1 MRYKILT
8 MVISI
13 MVVSASFVF
22 SAGTP
27 HWWDNPFGYSEW
39 LVTTTTG
46 TVYNDGPQAQ
56 LLTARVDVPNTCA
69 DHAEKIVWMQVEW
82 SVTYGSGSLMTGP
95 NDVLIMWE
103 NSQASCPTHPMA
115 PFPDP
120 PDGSGFMAYM
130 SPMDPPG
137 PEHGFTN
144 GDEFF
149 FGPIVTRPA
158 CERIE
163 LQFWADSTSRIDYRV
178 EIQTLCADQD
188 LGDAPDP
195 LDATPG
201 NYPTLRANNGARHII
216 IPQMLYMGSQLDGE
230 ADGQPTA
237 NADGDDNTDSDDE
250 DGVDT
255 NQLSLIEGQVPAID
269 VDVVNQT
276 TRDAT
281 LIGWIDYNG
290 DGVWDNVTERAAPVI
305 VPTLNSGAYTLTF
318 PAVPSGSVPMTFAR
332 FRLSTVA
339 DSIMNPSGMALDG
352 EVEDYMVTI
361 QSIDFGDAPD
371 PLDMTPGYYPTLLV
385 NNGARHVINPDIY
398 MGAAID
404 AEPDGN
410 PSVLA
415 DGDDLLTTDDEDGVV
430 DPAQLNLTEGLA
442 PAVDILVVNN
452 TPTQATLVGWIDYD
466 GDGLFDGVT
475 EKSNPVIATPG
486 VVTLMFPPVPM
497 GSVSQTFARFRLS
510 TDVGS
515 INEPSGLAQDGEV
528 EDWLVTI
535 QGLDFGDAPD
545 QYPTTEGQN
554 GARHVPVPE
563 LFMGTAPDTEP
574 DGVPSLLADSDD
586 MTTMDDEDGVD
597 PAQLTVTIGTTPA
610 IDVDVT
616 NNTGSDACLVGWFDY
631 NQDGIWD
638 NTSER
643 ATIVT
648 VPTGTAGLVTLNFP
662 EVPIS
667 ALPPGSDSVATYVR
681 FRISNDC
688 NSIQDPTGYSRSGEV
703 EDYMGAILVPVELSS
718 FTAVAADGGI
728 LIEWTTQSET
738 ENLGFHILRSESRD
752 GQYTQ
757 ITSEL
762 IKGAGN
768 SESEHIYYYRDQNII
783 AGSTYYYKL
792 ADVDFNG
799 TVTMHGP
806 VNAVAAA
813 PKNFELKQNYPN
825 PFNPSTTISFS
836 LKIDGPVKLLVYN
849 MKGQLVRTLLNENKK
864 AGIYTMNWD
873 GVDDNGN
880 KVPSGVYIYALKAK
894 DYTKARKMT
903 FMK

>member
-1 MRYKILT
+1 MRYRILT
-8 MVISI
+8 MTLWI
-13 MVVSASFVF
+13 MVVLASSVF

-27 HWWDNPFGYSEW
+27 HWWDNPFSYAEW
-39 LVTTTTG
+39 SVTTTTG
-46 TVYNDGPQAQ
+46 TVYNEGPQAQ
-56 LLTARVDVPNTCA
+56 LLTARVDVPNICA
-69 DHAEKIVWMQVEW
+69 AHAEKIVWMQVEW
-82 SVTYGSGSLMTGP
+82 SVAYGSGSLMTGA

-120 PDGSGFMAYM
+120 PDGSGYMTYM
-130 SPMDPPG
+130 SSMDPPG
-137 PEHGFTN
+137 PEWGFTF
-144 GDEFF
+144 GDEFS
-149 FGPIVTRPA
+149 FGPIMTRPA

-163 LQFWADSTSRIDYRV
+163 LQFWTDNTSRIDYRI

-195 LDATPG
+195 LDAVPG
-201 NYPTLRANNGARHII
+201 NYPTLRANDGARHII
-216 IPQMLYMGSQLDGE
+216 IPQYLYMGTLLDGE
-230 ADGQPTA
+230 ADGHPSPL
-237 NADGDDNTDSDDE
+237 ADGDNNIDSNDE
-250 DGVDT
+250 DGV
-255 NQLSLIEGQVPAID
+255 NPNELNLVEGQSPVVD
-269 VDVVNQT
+269 VAVVNQT

-290 DGVWDNVTERAAPVI
+290 NGVWENVTERANAVI
-305 VPTLNSGAYTLTF
+305 VPPGNAGAFSLFF
-318 PAVPSGSVPMTFAR
+318 PVIPAGSVPMTYAR

-339 DSIMNPSGMALDG
+339 DGIMNPTGLAVDG
-352 EVEDYMVTI
+352 EVEDYQAAI
-361 QSIDFGDAPD
+361 QALDFGDAPD
-371 PLDMTPGYYPTLLV
+371 PLNIVPGYYPTLLA
-385 NNGARHVINPDIY
+385 NNGARHIINPDIY

-410 PSVLA
+410 PAVLA
-415 DGDDLLTTDDEDGVV
+415 DGDDLLTTDDEDGVAN
-430 DPAQLNLTEGLA
+430 PAQLNLTEGLT

-452 TPTQATLVGWIDYD
+452 TPTQATLVGWIDYN
-466 GDGLFDGVT
+466 GDGVFDSMT

-486 VVTLMFPPVPM
+486 IVTLLFPPVPM
-497 GSVSQTFARFRLS
+497 GSASQTYARFRLS
-510 TDVGS
+510 TDVIS
-515 INEPSGLAQDGEV
+515 INEPAGLAQDGEV

-545 QYPTTEGQN
+545 QYPTTEAQN
-554 GARHVPVPE
+554 GARHVPVDG
-563 LFMGTAPDTEP
+563 LYMGTAIDTEP

-586 MTTMDDEDGVD
+586 LTTMDDEDGVD

-616 NNTGSDACLVGWFDY
+616 NSTGSDACLIGWFDY

-638 NTSER
+638 NMTER

-648 VPTGTAGLVTLNFP
+648 VPSGTAGPVTLSFP

-667 ALPPGSDSVATYVR
+667 ALPPGIDSVSTYVR
-681 FRISNDC
+681 FRLSNDC
-688 NSIQDPTGYSRSGEV
+688 NSINDPTGYSRSGEV

-718 FTAVAADGGI
+718 FSAVAADGGI

-738 ENLGFHILRSESRD
+738 ENLGFHLLRSENRD
-752 GQYTQ
+752 GRYTQ
-757 ITSEL
+757 ITTAL
-762 IKGAGN
+762 IKGAGS
-768 SESEHIYYYRDQNII
+768 SESEHSYYYRDQNII
-783 AGSTYYYKL
+783 AGNTYYYKL

-806 VNAVAAA
+806 VSVVASA
-813 PKNFELKQNYPN
+813 PKNFVLEQNYPN

-836 LKIDGPVKLLVYN
+836 LKIDGPVKLLIYN
-849 MKGQLVRTLLNENKK
+849 MNGQLVRSLVNENKK
-864 AGIYTMNWD
+864 AGIYTINWD

-894 DYTKARKMT
+894 DFTKARKMT
-903 FMK
+903 YMK